1 MDARKPQNSRVGPF
15 PGLGQLRTWALSD
28 SDLARS
34 PGRLPTQSGRC
45 AQGTG
50 KQGQQPPTLHPSSF
64 SQEEKPSSAL
74 FLHRVHSPREAPGAG
89 GVTPQGSRDT
99 NRKGPR
105 GGRMEGTMASV
116 SGTGVHSGHGEGQGA
131 GAALPSHAQGPLVPS
146 PFRLMAGDEP
156 LGRSLRPGSLPLSK
170 SGNPGWGKPAFLVF
184 FKQ

>member
-45 AQGTG
+45 VQGTG

-105 GGRMEGTMASV
+105 EGRMEGTMASV

-131 GAALPSHAQGPLVPS
+131 GAAPCTQEPTSRCVWGSHTLTMYGAWLPHSDCGHDDTPPGDAQRTG
-146 PFRLMAGDEP
+146 
-156 LGRSLRPGSLPLSK
+156 
-170 SGNPGWGKPAFLVF
+170 
-184 FKQ
+184 